1 MLHVKKPIS
10 NVLIFWH
17 FGTDFLTS
25 YARIK
30 PSLGI
35 KNVSVR
41 IYQRVVVLTV
51 RGYCRLALIIALCI
65 CRTFPFRGLKI
76 FKLIVSFF
84 FPFFFNFVH
93 NAAVTVAARSFNLFG
108 LTERDVNR
116 LSALLVEAHSWQ
128 IVLAII
134 EMMRFSL

>member
-1 MLHVKKPIS
+1 M
-10 NVLIFWH
+10 
-17 FGTDFLTS
+17 
-25 YARIK
+25 
-30 PSLGI
+30 
-35 KNVSVR
+35 
-41 IYQRVVVLTV
+41 
-51 RGYCRLALIIALCI
+51 
-65 CRTFPFRGLKI
+65 
-76 FKLIVSFF
+76 SFF
-84 FPFFFNFVH
+84 FPFFLNFVH